1 MKQVLKKGA
10 VPSKFSW
17 TKEESMG
24 MKSRRMRAERRRH
37 KSLASDVCLEP
48 EIENVACNLSV
59 CDEVCGHQD
68 DVVSVHHFVP
78 AARSTNNKSTQTVG
92 RLSSFSISNFVF
104 DARAVHYY
112 TGLENYDKF
121 AFVLATLGPAA
132 YCLRYRWRQCHN
144 ISVEDQFFLTMIK
157 LRLHTPDFELSRM
170 FDVSEFSVGNIFV
183 TWINFMSLQ
192 WHEIDIWPSRDLV
205 SYFMPTDFWKKFPS
219 TRIIIDGM
227 ECPIKKPAGPVAQ
240 QASFS
245 TYKNRNTVKVVVGS
259 TPGGL
264 LSHIPQSFGGS
275 ASDRQL
281 IERSN
286 LVDKCDPHDS
296 VMADKGFNVQDIFA
310 MKDISVNIPTF
321 MTGKNRLP
329 GLSVL
334 RDRKIASKRVHIE
347 RIIGLAKTYKI
358 LQQPMNV
365 TESALAS
372 EIIFVCCMMCNFR
385 NCIIPTTA

>member
-1 MKQVLKKGA
+1 
-10 VPSKFSW
+10 
-17 TKEESMG
+17 
-24 MKSRRMRAERRRH
+24 
-37 KSLASDVCLEP
+37 
-48 EIENVACNLSV
+48 
-59 CDEVCGHQD
+59 
-68 DVVSVHHFVP
+68 
-78 AARSTNNKSTQTVG
+78 
-92 RLSSFSISNFVF
+92 
-104 DARAVHYY
+104 
-112 TGLENYDKF
+112 
-121 AFVLATLGPAA
+121 
-132 YCLRYRWRQCHN
+132 
-144 ISVEDQFFLTMIK
+144 MIK

-183 TWINFMSLQ
+183 TWVNFMSLQ

-296 VMADKGFNVQDIFA
+296 VMADKGFNVQRHFC
-310 MKDISVNIPTF
+310 N
-321 MTGKNRLP
+321 
-329 GLSVL
+329 
-334 RDRKIASKRVHIE
+334 E
-347 RIIGLAKTYKI
+347 RHLGEHS
-358 LQQPMNV
+358 NV
-365 TESALAS
+365 YDW
-372 EIIFVCCMMCNFR
+372 
-385 NCIIPTTA
+385 

>member
-1 MKQVLKKGA
+1 
-10 VPSKFSW
+10 
-17 TKEESMG
+17 
-24 MKSRRMRAERRRH
+24 
-37 KSLASDVCLEP
+37 
-48 EIENVACNLSV
+48 
-59 CDEVCGHQD
+59 
-68 DVVSVHHFVP
+68 
-78 AARSTNNKSTQTVG
+78 
-92 RLSSFSISNFVF
+92 
-104 DARAVHYY
+104 
-112 TGLENYDKF
+112 
-121 AFVLATLGPAA
+121 
-132 YCLRYRWRQCHN
+132 
-144 ISVEDQFFLTMIK
+144 MIK

-183 TWINFMSLQ
+183 TWVNFMSLQ

-385 NCIIPTTA
+385 NCIISTTA